1 MSNTA
6 VPADC
11 EGDPGQREHHAEPG
25 QALTEPLSAKY
36 SMDQESRTRSNMAM
50 TVMNQQKY
58 TVVHNFVQAVQFRAA
73 TYTPSAACYPRG
85 WEAG

>member
-1 MSNTA
+1 MSNAA

-11 EGDPGQREHHAEPG
+11 EGDPGHREHHAEHG
-25 QALTEPLSAKY
+25 HALTVPPSAKY

-50 TVMNQQKY
+50 TVMNQQKH

-73 TYTPSAACYPRG
+73 TYTPAAVCYPRG